1 MSIHDRVRAK
11 IAAGVPGH
19 AQAAINGRLISL
31 HPGIFGFGTTF
42 SGQLV
47 LTRPI
52 ERRGRLGAAQGL
64 MIDHWVRGEAQASLG
79 TFTRAELERRAAQHE
94 RGQGPGIKEGMRDPA
109 FAARIRRFMAELD
122 GAR

>member
-1 MSIHDRVRAK
+1 LSIHDRVRAR

-19 AQAAINGRLISL
+19 AQAVINGQLISV
-31 HPGIFGFGTTF
+31 HPTLFSFGSTF

-52 ERRGRLGAAQGL
+52 ERRGRFGAARGL
-64 MIDHWVRGEAQASLG
+64 MIDHWVRGKAQVSPG

-94 RGQGPGIKEGMRDPA
+94 RGQGPGIKEEMRDSDLA
-109 FAARIRRFMAELD
+109 AQIRQFARQLRL
-122 GAR
+122 